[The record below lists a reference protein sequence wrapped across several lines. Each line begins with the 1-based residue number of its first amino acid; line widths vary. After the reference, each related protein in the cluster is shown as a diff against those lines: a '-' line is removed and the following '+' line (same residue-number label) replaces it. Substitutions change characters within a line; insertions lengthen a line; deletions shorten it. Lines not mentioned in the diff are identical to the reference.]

1 MTGVRCSATRQ
12 THAGVEHR
20 PPPPVPAGGAI
31 ELPLFT
37 PRAGGGP
44 RTPLAVTR
52 RESPARHVTAA
63 EGGLRAAPHTG
74 RSRAK
79 PGLARRV
86 PALVPRRSRAEGAP
100 LRPSGPLRGP
110 AAQQALVP
118 RRGRRKA
125 APGLRHGPQGAAS
138 SGPARRPSPG
148 TRLAASRWS
157 TFRCSSPS
165 SRSWPSPLASRSPGW
180 SRRRRSRRGS
190 SWRVTWRATAARLAP
205 RRSPT
210 RITTRRPT
218 REAAKEGK
226 QLLRRRPAATRR
238 RGDRMGSAISGTPR
252 SGPQGV
258 KGARSA
264 RPAGPCLDTRGPGRS
279 RGRRRRS

>member
-1 MTGVRCSATRQ
+1 M
-12 THAGVEHR
+12 
-20 PPPPVPAGGAI
+20 
-31 ELPLFT
+31 PLFT
-37 PRAGGGP
+37 PRAGRGP
-44 RTPLAVTR
+44 RVPLAVTH
-52 RESPARHVTAA
+52 RESPARRVTAA

-79 PGLARRV
+79 PGLARRESAMSLAAQPRGGAP
-86 PALVPRRSRAEGAP
+86 PASRAAP
-100 LRPSGPLRGP
+100 RPRGTT
-110 AAQQALVP
+110 ALVP
-118 RRGRRKA
+118 RRGRRRA

-138 SGPARRPSPG
+138 SGPARRLSPG

-157 TFRCSSPS
+157 TFRYSSPS

-180 SRRRRSRRGS
+180 SRRRRSRRGA

-226 QLLRRRPAATRR
+226 QLELRRRPAATRR

-258 KGARSA
+258 KDARSA

-279 RGRRRRS
+279 RGRRRRPRRSSSRR